1 MKRAF
6 LLAAL
11 ALIALSAASA
21 RDDDDPVAARAKEI
35 ADLVVESPDVPAK
48 MFAKNFLAAV
58 PAKKMGSILGNV
70 FEEGGKVTSVER
82 LSGDKLQGRFELVQ
96 EKGTRTQLTLSVTA
110 DAPHRI
116 EGLWLKPLGAAARSL
131 AEVEAELAKLPGHV
145 SFSVARLG
153 SRSPVTLASLNPDDP
168 LAIGSSFK
176 LYILGQL
183 VADVAAGKR
192 KWADV
197 VTLRPERR
205 SLPSGMIQEWPAD
218 APVTLHTLASLM
230 ISISDNTATD
240 NLLATL
246 GRERVER
253 HMEVMGAS
261 QPELSW
267 PFLATGEMFRLKW
280 GKKGAVERYL
290 ATDVAGKRRIL
301 DEIVKEPIG
310 GVGSGSGEPTL
321 ISKLEW
327 FASANDLVRALD
339 WIRGATTTDRTA
351 RGILSINK
359 AGVDP
364 ALFRYVG
371 FKGGSEPGVLELA
384 WLLERNDGAW
394 FAVCIGWNDPGAPV
408 DAAKLDGIASR
419 TIELVSRGSAPRL
432 Y

>member
-1 MKRAF
+1 MKRA
-6 LLAAL
+6 LVLAAL
-11 ALIALSAASA
+11 VLVAVTAFGG
-21 RDDDDPVAARAKEI
+21 DDDDPALARAKEI
-35 ADLVVESPDVPAK
+35 ADLVVESPKVPAS

-58 PAKKMGSILGNV
+58 PARKMSEILGQV

-82 LSGDKLQGRFELVQ
+82 LSGDRLQGRFALRQ
-96 EKGTRTQLTLSVTA
+96 EKGSRTQLTLSVSA
-110 DAPHRI
+110 EAPHRI
-116 EGLWLKPLGAAARSL
+116 EGLFLKPLGAEARSF
-131 AEVEAELAKLPGHV
+131 ADVEAELAKLPGHV
-145 SFSVARLG
+145 SFTVARLG
-153 SRSPVTLASLNPDDP
+153 SRSPAALASLNPDDP

-192 KWADV
+192 KWTDV
-197 VTLRPERR
+197 VELRPERR
-205 SLPSGMIQEWPAD
+205 SLPSGMIQEWPVG
-218 APVTLHTLASLM
+218 APVTLHSLASLM

-240 NLLATL
+240 NLLATV
-246 GRERVER
+246 GRQRVER

-261 QPELSW
+261 QPELSC

-280 GKKGAVERYL
+280 GKKGAAERYL
-290 ATDVAGKRRIL
+290 ASDVAGKRRIL

-327 FASANDLVRALD
+327 FASANDLARALD
-339 WIRGATTTDRTA
+339 WLRGATVADPTA

-364 ALFRYVG
+364 GLFRYVG

-384 WLLERNDGAW
+384 WLLERKDGAW
-394 FAVCIGWNDPGAPV
+394 FAVCIGWNDPKAPV
-408 DAAKLDGIASR
+408 EAAKLDGIASR
-419 TIELVSRGSAPRL
+419 AIELVARGSAPRL